1 MDGLNFNT
9 SMSVFPDPL
18 VDRSVKETNEY
29 GLKYAQA
36 IMSQWGD
43 VTKDQSLLRNRQRI
57 FERNEKY
64 AKGVQDTSIYM
75 QLLTSLDPSNGDG
88 SFLNLDFTPVP
99 ILPKFVRIVVNKILS
114 KKPYPN
120 VQAVDPFS
128 STEKDVHKRKVEM
141 QIQQKEAIKQL
152 AQKLGKPTKSIDALP
167 DTLEESEL
175 ILSQTVKASSEIA
188 AQIGTSLTLEWN
200 DYEDTVFRR
209 NVEDL
214 VQFGIAITKRTNDP
228 NYGLRTDYVHPKR
241 FIHSYTEDPNFSDLV
256 YAGHMR
262 KITISELRRI
272 SAGQIDEEGLK
283 KIAQKAARMYNYD
296 FSSIDRTDYDN
307 NLNQFK
313 YAYDAYMVEVLDF
326 EFISVDKMC
335 FESKESKYGNTGFYM
350 KPSGYKAP
358 ESSVFSREVKHLDV
372 ETVYAGSYVVGCDFV
387 FNYGLQTNVPKNM
400 YDITRAKMSYS
411 VVATNLNSMI
421 PKSMVDS
428 CIGFA
433 DQLQLTHLKIQQ
445 AIAKAKPDGIII
457 DIEGLENVQLGKG
470 GELKPLELHDIYE
483 QTGVFYYRSKNPEGG
498 FQNPPIREIGNSI
511 RNINEF
517 IALYNHY
524 LRMIRDATGINEVMD
539 ASSPKGDAL
548 VGVREQALAAGNNA
562 IYDITNASMVMYKK
576 VCEDIVKCLQVI
588 PRESIL
594 YKAYENAIGKENMG
608 LLTVF
613 RDLPMF
619 NFGIKVEKELDEI
632 EKSYLE
638 QNIQISLSQREIDLE
653 DAIMIRRQKDIQ
665 LAEQLLVLRR
675 RKRMMTNQQMAMQ
688 NSQQQ
693 AQIQAQV
700 AQAASQAKAQEYQ
713 IKSQLDA
720 QMRSL
725 EHQLEMQRLAFE
737 MQSKKEIEMIRA
749 QAMLGVRSDDKDFK
763 EKLETLKEDRKD
775 ERVDIQAAKQSQLI
789 SQRKGLRGEIDEPV
803 KEGEEP
809 QSDIDALL
817 QSMM

>member
-713 IKSQLDA
+713 VKSQLDA